1 MEKKKMSRL
10 FFCKP
15 SLGQS
20 PLVHN
25 PPMVFYPRISFA
37 PERNDPAYNEQD
49 NISTVCRRQH
59 FNNIWYIFSTDYFL
73 SFKMHD
79 KP

>member
-1 MEKKKMSRL
+1 
-10 FFCKP
+10 
-15 SLGQS
+15 
-20 PLVHN
+20 
-25 PPMVFYPRISFA
+25 MVFYPRISFA